1 MQISKAAWGLCLLF
15 QGCALVQNEKAFDA
29 KSALIGRSRPEIRT
43 CAGIPNKVVTAGGK
57 EIDIYSVAARYSAS
71 GVVLGLQNC
80 TVSIVYEAG
89 RVSAVNYEV
98 EDPGPLAPRGSCADI
113 VSICFR

>member
-1 MQISKAAWGLCLLF
+1 MRISKAAWGLCLLF

-29 KSALIGRSRPEIRT
+29 KSALIGRSRPEIRA
-43 CAGIPNKVVTAGGK
+43 CAGIPNEVATVGGK
-57 EIDIYSVAARYSAS
+57 ETDIYSVAARYSAS

-89 RVSAVNYEV
+89 RVSAVKYELD
-98 EDPGPLAPRGSCADI
+98 DPGPFAPLESCADI
-113 VSICFR
+113 VSICLR